1 MNFLVNLF
9 INGYIK
15 NNLSSVVEETLKEV
29 KSKYAPLS
37 LSQEDIINLTRVQI
51 EDSIKVPWYLVPL
64 KKNIINNLRITLQTE
79 IRNQIKN

>member
-51 EDSIKVPWYLVPL
+51 EDSIKVPWYLAPL